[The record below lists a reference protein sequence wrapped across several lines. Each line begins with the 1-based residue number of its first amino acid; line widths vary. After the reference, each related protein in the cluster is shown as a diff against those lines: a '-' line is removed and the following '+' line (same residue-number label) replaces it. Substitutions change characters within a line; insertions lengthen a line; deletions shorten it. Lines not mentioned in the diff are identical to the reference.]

1 MSNFLC
7 RLSILVS
14 LVVLGIVY
22 DASSASA
29 IAAPGYG
36 QPRQIATRRLPP
48 VSMDSFVQQA
58 GGAAESI
65 YGDEGVGGKEK
76 NGGSLPP
83 IDGFGAGNRI
93 DAGIFGM
100 RDAGLTT
107 GHGINMPSAWGA
119 DEHLGGEWAQTG
131 AGHFEEYTSPTYNA
145 FETAQ
150 RLGSGSASAF
160 DMATY
165 TGFP

>member
-1 MSNFLC
+1 MPNFLYRC
-7 RLSILVS
+7 ALLVS
-14 LVVLGIVY
+14 LVVLGM
-22 DASSASA
+22 AFC
-29 IAAPGYG
+29 AAPSEAQASRGYG
-36 QPRQIATRRLPP
+36 QARQIARRLPP
-48 VSMDSFVQQA
+48 VNMDSFVQQA

-83 IDGFGAGNRI
+83 FDGFGAGHRI
-93 DAGIFGM
+93 DAGIFGT

-107 GHGINMPSAWGA
+107 GHGSSMPSAWGA
-119 DEHLGGEWAQTG
+119 DEYLGGEWAQTG
-131 AGHFEEYTSPTYNA
+131 SGHFEEYTSPQYNA
-145 FETAQ
+145 YETRQ

-160 DMATY
+160 DLAQY